1 MFETGEMMK
10 VIRSAGVLAFAVVCS
25 LMPAVAQSAATPK
38 ANSPE
43 AQEVL
48 KVVRRFQEAGVRGDT
63 TTLMQIFDGDVSHFH
78 PGSPYRFIGAKRL
91 ADEFAAAS
99 KTALDMRF
107 EMVDPDV
114 VFAEKEVAVVT
125 YYIVE
130 SWADKS
136 GVRTNVKEKASE
148 VYVRKEGAWK
158 MIHGHYS
165 VE

>member
-1 MFETGEMMK
+1 MMRAIQAISK
-10 VIRSAGVLAFAVVCS
+10 ILMVGVLTAGITA
-25 LMPAVAQSAATPK
+25 LGQSAATPK

-48 KVVRRFQEAGVRGDT
+48 KVIQRFQEAGVKGDT
-63 TTLMQIFDGDVSHFH
+63 ATLMQIFDPDVTHFH
-78 PGSPYRFIGAKRL
+78 PGSPYRFIGAERL
-91 ADEFAAAS
+91 AKEFEVAS
-99 KTALDMRF
+99 KSVQDMRF

-114 VFAEKEVAVVT
+114 QFPTPDVAVAT

-130 SWADKS
+130 SWADAK

-148 VYVRKEGAWK
+148 VYVKKNGAWK

-165 VE
+165 AE